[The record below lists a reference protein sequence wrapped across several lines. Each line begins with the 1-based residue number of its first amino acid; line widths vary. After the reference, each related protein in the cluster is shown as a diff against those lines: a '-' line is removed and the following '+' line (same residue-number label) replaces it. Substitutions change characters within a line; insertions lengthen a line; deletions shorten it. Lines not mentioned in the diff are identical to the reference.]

1 MRGARPFR
9 DTPGWLARSSSRNV
23 EPINWRGKMGKISQI
38 LLLTVVFPMGF
49 LLTSHGQEH
58 TPLVWRAGTYKDLMT
73 GGSTRQDV
81 VRKFGKP
88 KLKTR
93 AETDDPTEWE
103 WHYEQ
108 HESKGSCCDL
118 GFRKGILQG
127 ITLNLGEV
135 EQSKTAQMF
144 GGRFI
149 KVRFSTDDA
158 RGGGGSA
165 PLCEDPNGDQV
176 LLLDPARGL
185 FLWVEADGKVSS
197 ATFSS
202 KRPGIGKCRKK

>member
-1 MRGARPFR
+1 
-9 DTPGWLARSSSRNV
+9 
-23 EPINWRGKMGKISQI
+23 MGKVSQVFLI
-38 LLLTVVFPMGF
+38 IVLSIGLLLA
-49 LLTSHGQEH
+49 SNGQEY
-58 TPLVWRAGTYKDLMT
+58 PQPVWRAGAYKGLVT
-73 GGSTRQDV
+73 GVSTMKDA
-81 VRKFGKP
+81 VRKLGGP
-88 KLKTR
+88 QLKTR

-108 HESKGSCCDL
+108 RESKGSCCDL
-118 GFRKGILQG
+118 SFRKGILQG
-127 ITLNLGEV
+127 ITLDLGEL
-135 EQSKTAQMF
+135 EQSKAGQMF

-149 KVRFSTDDA
+149 KVRFSADDA

-185 FLWVEADGKVSS
+185 FLWVEADGRISS

-202 KRPGIGKCRKK
+202 TRPGIGKCRKKK